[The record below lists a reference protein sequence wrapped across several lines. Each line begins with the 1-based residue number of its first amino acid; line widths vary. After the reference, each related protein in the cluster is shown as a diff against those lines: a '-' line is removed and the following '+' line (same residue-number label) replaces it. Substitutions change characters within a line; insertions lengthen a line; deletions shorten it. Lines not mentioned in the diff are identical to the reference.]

1 MDAASHRAAKT
12 RPVPLTRL
20 PLITRLLAATG
31 SRHTTQPAHA
41 GVSGHHTTVSPLLFM
56 TYPQTQ
62 VPAPSVPGPCADTT
76 APVPFF
82 EFFEFL
88 SRKNHFLS
96 FSRRKKIIFIIF
108 TTILIQRNPFYH
120 FYDDFNTFF
129 HFVAESSPPPRERSD
144 GARARSTACVLF
156 AASHTHHGNENNVVS
171 LISHRNSLTK
181 ISKRCILNDQ
191 AL

>member
-1 MDAASHRAAKT
+1 MCSLSIDFLKTHRSVT
-12 RPVPLTRL
+12 NDRPIVAV
-20 PLITRLLAATG
+20 ILAQLSELSETKKK
-31 SRHTTQPAHA
+31 
-41 GVSGHHTTVSPLLFM
+41 
-56 TYPQTQ
+56 
-62 VPAPSVPGPCADTT
+62 
-76 APVPFF
+76 FF
-82 EFFEFL
+82 FFKKIISFYHFNVVNK
-88 SRKNHFLS
+88 SFLS

-156 AASHTHHGNENNVVS
+156 AASHTHHGNENNVVWYLVLGSCVLRYWCPGVYTSFKGMTTATSGVS